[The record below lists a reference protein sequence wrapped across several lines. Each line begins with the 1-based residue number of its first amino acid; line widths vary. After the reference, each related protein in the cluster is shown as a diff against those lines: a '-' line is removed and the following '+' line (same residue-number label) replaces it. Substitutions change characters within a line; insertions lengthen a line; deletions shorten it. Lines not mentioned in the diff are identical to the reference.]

1 MPFITLLFA
10 IDLILTGIVGYQVTG
25 AQSPTALIPAAIG
38 LLLFVCGVISF
49 KANLRKHAMHGA
61 AVIGLLGIVGTASVF
76 SDLGVILEGKIDTLA
91 RPAASV
97 SRLITAMICIHFVLI
112 CMWSFIEARMARTA
126 KPAA

>member
-10 IDLILTGIVGYQVTG
+10 IDLILTGVVGYQVTG
-25 AQSPTALIPAAIG
+25 QQSPTALIPAAIG
-38 LLLFVCGVISF
+38 LLMLVCGVVSF
-49 KANLRKHAMHGA
+49 KGNLRKHAMHGA
-61 AVIGLLGIVGTASVF
+61 AVIGLLGVVGTASAF
-76 SDLGVILEGKIDTLA
+76 ADLGTILEGKIDSLA

-112 CMWSFIEARMARTA
+112 CLWSFIEARMARTE